1 MSKPNRRIRE
11 SRGIYGAMYEQ
22 GMIDKSSH
30 SSFIIIIF
38 FTVFTLIILLIKKF
52 NKNSWLGRVLNK
64 DRAPSLINYCINGW
78 LFCFIAGLFL
88 FKHMFGSLME
98 PKTMKDFAFYVFI
111 SLVPGVIIG
120 ALFYLAKKSDYDKK
134 HKNSDMQY
142 FASKDMLNDK
152 VLGKDSQDTI
162 QCPYCGEEILA
173 VAKKCKHCGEW
184 LDKKQ

>member
-1 MSKPNRRIRE
+1 
-11 SRGIYGAMYEQ
+11 MYEQ
-22 GMIDKSSH
+22 NMMDKSSH
-30 SSFIIIIF
+30 SSLIMIIA
-38 FTVFTLIILLIKKF
+38 LIAILFLIALFSKKH
-52 NKNSWLGRVLNK
+52 KNSWFGKIFDKN
-64 DRAPSLINYCINGW
+64 RAPSLIEYSLGGW
-78 LFCFIAGLFL
+78 MVCFFAGIFL
-88 FKHMFGSLME
+88 FKHMFGSWTE
-98 PKTMKDFAFYVFI
+98 PDSAKDLAFYGFI